1 MAGKKKNTVSFE
13 YKLSPS
19 FAVYAVSGAFGG
31 LNSQGEIV
39 MTLYNERAALPERQ
53 TYSVSNDGS
62 IDKRPISVEKKDS
75 LIRHVM
81 FGVSMSP
88 SVARSVG
95 EWLIEKAG
103 AFEKCLKTEEWE
115 ELALDATDDH

>member
-13 YKLSPS
+13 YKLSPG

-95 EWLIEKAG
+95 EWLIEKAE
-103 AFEKCLKTEEWE
+103 AFERSLATEEWE
-115 ELALDATDDH
+115 ELVLEASDDH

>member
-1 MAGKKKNTVSFE
+1 MAGKKKSTVSFE
-13 YKLSPS
+13 YRLSPS

-39 MTLYNERAALPERQ
+39 MTLYNERAAIPERQ
-53 TYSVSNDGS
+53 TYSVGDDGS
-62 IDKRPISVEKKDS
+62 IDKRPISVEKKES

-95 EWLIEKAG
+95 KWLIEKAD
-103 AFEKCLKTEEWE
+103 AFERSLATEEGE
-115 ELALDATDDH
+115 ELVLEATDDH

>member
-1 MAGKKKNTVSFE
+1 
-13 YKLSPS
+13 
-19 FAVYAVSGAFGG
+19 
-31 LNSQGEIV
+31 
-39 MTLYNERAALPERQ
+39 
-53 TYSVSNDGS
+53 
-62 IDKRPISVEKKDS
+62 
-75 LIRHVM
+75 M

-103 AFEKCLKTEEWE
+103 AFEKCLKAEEWE